1 MILCFACYS
10 QMKEDRAE
18 FACMA
23 LLRLVGT
30 CAALLLAD
38 ASRQREF
45 SGCEFRPD
53 QLERD
58 TILFVKHQ
66 CEHI

>member
-23 LLRLVGT
+23 LLQFSWHLGGP
-30 CAALLLAD
+30 
-38 ASRQREF
+38 ASSGRQ
-45 SGCEFRPD
+45 PP
-53 QLERD
+53 
-58 TILFVKHQ
+58 T
-66 CEHI
+66 